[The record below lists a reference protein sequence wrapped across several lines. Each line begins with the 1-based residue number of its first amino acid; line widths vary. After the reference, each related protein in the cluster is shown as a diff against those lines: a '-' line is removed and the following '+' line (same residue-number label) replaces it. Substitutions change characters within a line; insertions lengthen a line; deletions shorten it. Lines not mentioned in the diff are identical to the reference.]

1 LRRGREI
8 VSGMNKYTQI
18 KNLGLT
24 ILAALGISSSIA
36 VYTSC
41 SKEKDNIIEL
51 VDCHCIQA
59 FDLCKDV
66 SFEIS
71 YVPNSI
77 PGVKDITFKKV
88 PNDDC
93 GYISDE
99 HGDIIG
105 REEPWQVVSIEGD
118 TTNHSSINDS
128 LVNIVRQDIVGAVML
143 NKVWLK
149 DSIGNNA
156 SIIAN
161 KPYSAT
167 NIEVDLDAR
176 EIPDTSQWV
185 IRNGK
190 KIIPGIGGYV
200 RSSTIDIVVIAYGEK
215 RSSRNSTYQLIKIDN
230 PTLMDYKPR

>member
-1 LRRGREI
+1 
-8 VSGMNKYTQI
+8 V
-18 KNLGLT
+18 KNLGL
-24 ILAALGISSSIA
+24 ILVAVAGISSSVA
-36 VYTSC
+36 YTSC
-41 SKEKDNIIEL
+41 SKKEDNIIEL

-66 SFEIS
+66 SFKIS
-71 YVPNSI
+71 YVANSI

-99 HGDIIG
+99 HGNLIG
-105 REEPWQVVSIEGD
+105 REEPWQVMSVEGD
-118 TTNHSSINDS
+118 TTNHSTVNDS
-128 LVNIVRQDIVGAVML
+128 LVNIVRQDIVGAVIL

-167 NIEVDLDAR
+167 RIEVYLDAR

-185 IRNGK
+185 IRNGI
-190 KIIPGIGGYV
+190 KIIPGVGGYV
-200 RSSTIDIVVIAYGEK
+200 RSGTIDIVVIAYGEEK
-215 RSSRNSTYQLIKIDN
+215 SSRSSTDQIIKIEN
-230 PTLMDYKPR
+230 PTYMDYKPR